1 MIYTKGEDIR
11 TDFKRISGDKSAKL
25 APLSETYDAKREI
38 VWRLLFI
45 PDEAAYHLPPLNQQ
59 PLTTKNNNKTL
70 QNQNMQCV
78 SAMHVL
84 RFLFCSLLS
93 RKRGNVTYQR
103 IIHLCI
109 PINVRWCVDDLEL
122 NASNEKY
129 KAPHWRRQ
137 MSSSAHSYDDV
148 FQNNNNNKP
157 PLCVIEKRQR
167 FWLDL
172 ELGGLFV

>member
-1 MIYTKGEDIR
+1 MAIKARSWHHCQKHMTLREKLCDVYYSSPTKQHII
-11 TDFKRISGDKSAKL
+11 T
-25 APLSETYDAKREI
+25 PHQPTT
-38 VWRLLFI
+38 
-45 PDEAAYHLPPLNQQ
+45 LNNKKT
-59 PLTTKNNNKTL
+59 TTKLHKTKTCNVWV
-70 QNQNMQCV
+70 QYMFT
-78 SAMHVL
+78 
-84 RFLFCSLLS
+84 FLFCSLLS